1 MTDYFALLNEPRRP
15 WLDAQELKAKFLKL
29 SAEAHP
35 DKLSVQTPAARDS
48 ANRRFAELN
57 SAFNCLREPKT
68 RLRHLLE
75 LELGEKPKEVHE
87 IPQDLADLFMEIAG
101 LRREVSVFVAETK
114 RAQSPLL
121 RVQLFE
127 QTQEWIDRLQVVQAR
142 LGERQAKLL
151 LEIQNSDPEWQRTA
165 DDPVQHGV
173 LLQTVHRIHQR
184 LSFCTRWRTD
194 LQEMIIRLS
203 F

>member
-1 MTDYFALLNEPRRP
+1 
-15 WLDAQELKAKFLKL
+15 
-29 SAEAHP
+29 
-35 DKLSVQTPAARDS
+35 
-48 ANRRFAELN
+48 
-57 SAFNCLREPKT
+57 
-68 RLRHLLE
+68 
-75 LELGEKPKEVHE
+75 
-87 IPQDLADLFMEIAG
+87 
-101 LRREVSVFVAETK
+101 
-114 RAQSPLL
+114 
-121 RVQLFE
+121 LFE